1 MQYPAVDYKLSCC
14 SIQTRL
20 DFYGSHKKSMMV
32 ESLKHDSNADTGNGA
47 IFFNWA
53 EIIRPLHEQFQV
65 NLPGPVSYI
74 SKSSS
79 VCAAV

>member
-32 ESLKHDSNADTGNGA
+32 ESLKHDSNADAGNGA
-47 IFFNWA
+47 IFFN
-53 EIIRPLHEQFQV
+53 
-65 NLPGPVSYI
+65 
-74 SKSSS
+74 
-79 VCAAV
+79 